1 MDAIYEWGK
10 KDFPE
15 ALGRLRTRVFMI
27 QAESNAQNLQVVESF
42 ASSFESFQVL
52 VVSEV
57 GHFIMM
63 EEPETFNRLLTQA
76 IEQLARSSHT

>member
-10 KDFPE
+10 RGFAE

-27 QAESNAQNLQVVESF
+27 QAESNAQNLQVVKSF
-42 ASSFESFQVL
+42 ASSFESFQVW
-52 VVSEV
+52 VVPAV

-63 EEPETFNRLLTQA
+63 EETETFNRLLTQA
-76 IEQLARSSHT
+76 IEQL

>member
-1 MDAIYEWGK
+1 
-10 KDFPE
+10 
-15 ALGRLRTRVFMI
+15 MI

-42 ASSFESFQVL
+42 APSFESFQVL

-63 EEPETFNRLLTQA
+63 EKPETFNRLLTQA
-76 IEQLARSSHT
+76 IVPLVNGLQSPP